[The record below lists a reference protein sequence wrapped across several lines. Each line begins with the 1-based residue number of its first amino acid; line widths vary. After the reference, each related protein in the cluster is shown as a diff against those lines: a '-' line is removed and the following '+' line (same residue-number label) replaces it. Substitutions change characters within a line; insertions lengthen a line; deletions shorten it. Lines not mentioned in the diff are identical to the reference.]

1 MHQQT
6 SALVHEIYKQVDQ
19 PPTHLPITFSCCMQR
34 VGRPWGGGPWGEGLG
49 VGALGWGPWGGG
61 LGVGALGWGPWGG
74 GLGTR
79 VQPNDIHSGP
89 LKHLGQ

>member
-1 MHQQT
+1 M
-6 SALVHEIYKQVDQ
+6 
-19 PPTHLPITFSCCMQR
+19 
-34 VGRPWGGGPWGEGLG
+34 
-49 VGALGWGPWGGG
+49 GALGWGPWGGG

-79 VQPNDIHSGP
+79 IQPNDIHSGS